1 MVAIDFEIAPRTKAE
16 YAEITTGE
24 EPEPELFT
32 LFCRMLRTLCLS
44 WSKTVYC
51 FVHWMVEFNNNNN
64 NNKIPS
70 LMEKIINVNNVW
82 YLYGWIRSEK

>member
-24 EPEPELFT
+24 EPEPEPELFT

-44 WSKTVYC
+44 
-51 FVHWMVEFNNNNN
+51 
-64 NNKIPS
+64 
-70 LMEKIINVNNVW
+70 
-82 YLYGWIRSEK
+82 